1 MAAVWCKRMTM
12 YEVMKMTEN
21 FISTGYTELDNLL
34 GGGFPNGLIIV
45 KSSRTGYGKTSF
57 VSNLI
62 KNFAFKSDHGNSAL
76 FFSFEMDKKSII
88 DRFISMISGIPYKA
102 LITAQLTEKHWE
114 DFELGYKELESNNPI
129 FMYYNSLSIYKTLDY
144 ITLYKRCKKAGLVV
158 VDNLNY
164 FKEKEKYAEGD
175 ARSYQI
181 GRNAALL
188 NYIAEK
194 MNIPIIATMQF
205 RDKEL
210 DKELG
215 GVANVMLTIDY
226 RDDTKIKITTNKTSR
241 HVTLKADWD
250 YWRFENV

>member
-1 MAAVWCKRMTM
+1 MTT

-34 GGGFPNGLIIV
+34 GGGLPNGLTIV
-45 KSSRTGYGKTSF
+45 KSSRTGYGKTNF

-62 KNFAFKSDHGNSAL
+62 KNFTSDHGNSAL
-76 FFSFEMDKKSII
+76 FFSFEMDEHSIS
-88 DRFISMISGIPYKA
+88 DRFISMIFGVSYKA

-114 DFELGYKELESNNPI
+114 DFESGYKELESKNPV
-129 FMYYNSLSIYKTLDY
+129 FMVHKSLDIYKTLNY
-144 ITLYKRCKKAGLVV
+144 INLYKRFKKVGLVV

-164 FKEKEKYAEGD
+164 FKEKEQAESD

-181 GRNAALL
+181 GRNAVLL

-194 MNIPIIATMQF
+194 MNIPIITTMQF

-210 DKELG
+210 NKDLSKI
-215 GVANVMLTIDY
+215 AKVMLTIDY
-226 RDDTKIKITTNKTSR
+226 RDDTKIKITTNKTSH

-250 YWRFENV
+250 HWRFENV

>member
-1 MAAVWCKRMTM
+1 MTT

-34 GGGFPNGLIIV
+34 GGGLPNGLTIV

-62 KNFAFKSDHGNSAL
+62 KNFTFNSEHGNSAL
-76 FFSFEMDKKSII
+76 FFSFEMDEHSII

-102 LITAQLTEKHWE
+102 LITAQLTKKHQE
-114 DFELGYKELESNNPI
+114 DFELGYKELESKNPI
-129 FMYYNSLSIYKTLDY
+129 FMYHKSLGIYKTLDY
-144 ITLYKRCKKAGLVV
+144 ITRYKRCKKAGLVV

-164 FKEKEKYAEGD
+164 FKEKENAEGD
-175 ARSYQI
+175 ARLYQI

-194 MNIPIIATMQF
+194 MNIPIITTMQF

-210 DKELG
+210 DEDLG
-215 GVANVMLTIDY
+215 KIANVMLTIDY
-226 RDDTKIKITTNKTSR
+226 RDETKIKITTNKTIR

>member
-1 MAAVWCKRMTM
+1 MAAVWCERMTM

-34 GGGFPNGLIIV
+34 GGGLPNGLTIV

-62 KNFAFKSDHGNSAL
+62 KNFTFKSDHGNSAL
-76 FFSFEMDKKSII
+76 FFSFEMTEHSIN

-102 LITAQLTEKHWE
+102 LLTAQLTEKHWE
-114 DFELGYKELESNNPI
+114 DFELGYKELESKNPV
-129 FMYYNSLSIYKTLDY
+129 FMFYKSLDIYNTLDY
-144 ITLYKRCKKAGLVV
+144 ITRYKRCKKAGLVV

-164 FKEKEKYAEGD
+164 FKEKENAEGD

-194 MNIPIIATMQF
+194 MNIPIITTMQF

-210 DKELG
+210 DKDLG
-215 GVANVMLTIDY
+215 KIANVMLTIDY
-226 RDDTKIKITTNKTSR
+226 RDETKIKITTNKTSR